1 VERIHPPKVKI
12 TEGPRSKYAKYVSN
26 SRFMEGS
33 GPNEITDSLDAIVS
47 NAKERIWIA
56 VPWFYTESDRWINDF
71 ICRLCDASEQGI
83 DVRLFVRPD
92 ISNHV
97 TVNRLNLARAKVL
110 SRRSIIRHIH
120 TKMIMNETEV
130 LTTTANITDFD
141 LYRNLN
147 SGNLTD
153 EEEYLKSAVSDFERL
168 MEPEIGVTRY
178 VSDVPVGELVPRR
191 LLPFFE
197 KKYTHLNPM
206 QAEALPL
213 ILQHRENLLIGA
225 ETGTGKTLLAE
236 LAALNELQQNPKAKI
251 LYTAPM
257 KAITVEKEE
266 EWSRLQD
273 FGFNVYKITGDE
285 DTVDVDK
292 AKGAHL
298 LLSTGEKWDSMTRKP
313 HRFPFVRDVSLMVV
327 DEIHIL
333 DDGDRGAT
341 MEALLSRMK
350 RFTPDARI
358 LGLSATMKNI
368 DVLAHWLNAKKYLNT
383 EYRSVPIQYAF
394 CAYPDSTY
402 VNQVEAAKD
411 KICLDTVRMLLKE
424 DIETGKTGKVLI
436 FTGTRAKAENT
447 AQMIGNSLESVQPSY
462 ERGIRNR
469 KLREC
474 LSKGTAFL
482 HAGLT
487 LSDRKQII
495 SAFNEGEINVLAAT
509 TALAWGVNLAARSV
523 VVRDIFIANKR
534 EVDIIGMKQMLGR
547 AGRKGKESVGYGII
561 LVPNTMKDQVQEMLI
576 EGKDIES
583 KLERHIL
590 DHMNAEI
597 KLGYVENRDQLKEWF
612 LSTFW
617 YYQNR
622 EKKAGWEQFLSER
635 LGLLISNGFVEEDKG
650 KLKTTVLG
658 RLTADWYVRVNT
670 AINLLRHTKD
680 FDYLKQGSTDKI
692 ELLLMRIL
700 AENAEELSMF
710 IRSPEQKDEIVA
722 FQTQNP
728 LMADCSP
735 EATKICM
742 IMSSALERREDLAG
756 EEYQTYQESMRLMG
770 YLGELGRIRENISLH
785 VISRDLAKR
794 LQFHEERGSGQLLH
808 LLWYSTPDKDF
819 KDRTV
824 KNTCDTLGQ
833 QGLADIPSLQRAL
846 LANEVKIPIQSS
858 LVENASRFP
867 TLRLLEL
874 YGKHLGEKPKLL
886 FGQPEEPVTLI
897 CRMVD
902 SDGEHFKTIRD
913 HSSAYLDL
921 SEMNNKL
928 TQRIGLREAAL
939 EIFAVNRLGWDYA
952 QAMAEILVLPGSWR
966 REIIDEL
973 EDYVRNIETEVK
985 AYSFLKGLWLKI
997 KRRLSYVGYGLDFV
1011 ETHDTVRRAA
1021 QILAR
1026 DTITSDQ
1033 VIPNI
1038 LYYVRKSISIAD
1050 GLRLCPPMINL
1061 MREKKATY
1069 DEAAILTVS
1078 LLRSLGIQSG
1088 LVEVRRGKIQKHYLP
1103 TYPFGGQMFVV
1114 DYFDEIRR
1122 MNAHLRAKTRMKIK
1136 SLEYVEDERREE
1148 TNLALGWLDHYFSP
1162 EGQGKHEVVILR
1174 NYDEQDLNELRKF
1187 SVREATIIRR
1197 PQIPGPV
1204 ATRAR
1209 VSRPDRREAERIPGT
1224 VVEAMY
1230 YGRCPRCGN
1239 IIKPEDK
1246 ITWWKPKKGETRWIH
1261 VKCADARPG
1270 RPFKKQNRTP

>member
-1 VERIHPPKVKI
+1 VEKISPPRAKK
-12 TEGPRSKYAKYVSN
+12 TEDLRPKYSKYISN
-26 SRFMEGS
+26 SRFIEAT
-33 GPNEITDSLDAIVS
+33 GPNEITDSLDAIVA

-56 VPWFYTESDRWINDF
+56 VPWFYTKSDRWIHDF
-71 ICRLCDASEQGI
+71 TYKLCDVSEQGVDI
-83 DVRLFVRPD
+83 RLFTRPD
-92 ISNHV
+92 ISNHE

-120 TKMIMNETEV
+120 TKMMMNEKEV

-147 SGNLTD
+147 SGNLTND
-153 EEEYLKSAVSDFERL
+153 EEYLKSATLDFEKL
-168 MEPEIGVTRY
+168 MEPEIEQKRY
-178 VSDVPVGELVPRR
+178 VSDVPVGNILPERLVRF
-191 LLPFFE
+191 LE

-266 EWSRLQD
+266 EWSRLQGL
-273 FGFNVYKITGDE
+273 GFNVYKITGDE

-292 AKGAHL
+292 AKAAHL

-313 HRFPFVRDVSLMVV
+313 HRFPFVKDISLMVV

-333 DDGDRGAT
+333 DDEDRGAT
-341 MEALLSRMK
+341 IEALLSRTK
-350 RFTPDARI
+350 RFTPNARI
-358 LGLSATMKNI
+358 LGLSATMNNI
-368 DVLAHWLNAKKYLNT
+368 DVLAHWLNAQKYLNT

-394 CAYPDSTY
+394 CAYPDTY
-402 VNQVEAAKD
+402 FDQMEAAKD
-411 KICLDTVRMLLKE
+411 KICLETVQMLLKE
-424 DIETGKTGKVLI
+424 DTETGKTGKVLI
-436 FTGTRAKAENT
+436 FAGSRAKTENT
-447 AQMIGNSLESVQPSY
+447 AHMIGNVLEGAHPSY

-482 HAGLT
+482 HAGLM
-487 LSDRKQII
+487 LSDRKQVI
-495 SAFNEGEINVLAAT
+495 SAFNEGEINVLTAT

-523 VVRDIFIANKR
+523 IIRDIFIANKR
-534 EVDIIGMKQMLGR
+534 EVDIIGIKQMLGR

-561 LVPNTMKDQVQEMLI
+561 LVPNTMKDQVQAMLI

-590 DHMNAEI
+590 DHINAEI

-622 EKKAGWEQFLSER
+622 EKKTGWEQFLNER
-635 LGLLISNGFVEEDKG
+635 LSLLISNDFVVEDKG

-670 AINLLRHTKD
+670 VINLLRGTKG

-700 AENAEELSMF
+700 AESADELSMF
-710 IRSPEQKDEIVA
+710 IRSPEEKEEIVV

-728 LMADCSP
+728 MMVDCSP

-742 IMSSALERREDLAG
+742 IMLSALEKREDLAG
-756 EEYQTYQESMRLMG
+756 EEYQAYQESTRLMG
-770 YLGELGRIRENISLH
+770 YLSELGRIKENISLY
-785 VISRDLAKR
+785 VISHDLAKR

-808 LLWYSTPDKDF
+808 LLWYSTPDRDF
-819 KDRTV
+819 KDSAVR
-824 KNTCDTLGQ
+824 NMYDTLGQ
-833 QGLADIPSLQRAL
+833 QGFSDIPALQRAL
-846 LANEVKIPIQSS
+846 LADEVNIPSLSS
-858 LVENASRFP
+858 LTENASRFP
-867 TLRLLEL
+867 TLRLDTVH
-874 YGKHLGEKPKLL
+874 GKHLGEKPKLL
-886 FGQPEEPVTLI
+886 IGKPEEPSTLI

-913 HSSAYLDL
+913 YSFAYLDL

-928 TQRIGLREAAL
+928 AQTIGLREVAL
-939 EIFAVNRLGWDYA
+939 EIFAMNRLGWDYA
-952 QAMAEILVLPGSWR
+952 QATIEILVLPGSWR
-966 REIIDEL
+966 KEILDEL
-973 EDYVRNIETEVK
+973 EDYVKNVETEVR

-997 KRRLSYVGYGLDFV
+997 KRKVSYVGYGLDFV
-1011 ETHDTVRRAA
+1011 ETHDTVGHAA
-1021 QILAR
+1021 QILGR
-1026 DTITSDQ
+1026 DTLTKDQ
-1033 VIPNI
+1033 VISNI
-1038 LYYVRKSISIAD
+1038 LYYVRNSISIAN
-1050 GLRLCPPMINL
+1050 GFRLCPPVINL
-1061 MREKKATY
+1061 MREKNATY

-1078 LLRSLGIQSG
+1078 LLRSSDIQSG
-1088 LVEVRRGKIQKHYLP
+1088 LVEVREGKTKKHYLP
-1103 TYPFGGQMFVV
+1103 TYTFGGQIFVV
-1114 DYFDEIRR
+1114 DFFDEIRA
-1122 MNAHLRAKTRMKIK
+1122 MNAHVRGKTRMKIRN
-1136 SLEYVEDERREE
+1136 LEYVEDERRDE
-1148 TNLALGWLDHYFSP
+1148 TSFTCGWLRHYFSP
-1162 EGQGKHEVVILR
+1162 ENQPKHQVATLR
-1174 NYDEQDLNELRKF
+1174 NYDEQDLNELKKL
-1187 SVREATIIRR
+1187 SVKEATITRR
-1197 PQIPGPV
+1197 SQTPKPIE
-1204 ATRAR
+1204 TRVEA
-1209 VSRPDRREAERIPGT
+1209 SRPDRIRKEAKPIPWDGT
-1224 VVEAMY
+1224 VVQATY
-1230 YGRCPRCGN
+1230 YGHCPRCGKM
-1239 IIKPEDK
+1239 IKPEDE
-1246 ITWWKPKKGETRWIH
+1246 ITWWKPNEGEMRWIH
-1261 VKCADARPG
+1261 AKCARET
-1270 RPFKKQNRTP
+1270 RRT